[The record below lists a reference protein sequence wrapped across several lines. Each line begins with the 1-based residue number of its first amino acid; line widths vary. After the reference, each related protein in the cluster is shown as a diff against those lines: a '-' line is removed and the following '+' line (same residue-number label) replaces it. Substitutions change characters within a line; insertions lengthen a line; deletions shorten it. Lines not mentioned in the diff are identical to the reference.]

1 MTKITE
7 EDIGLG
13 KGVTASDERLK
24 KSADEGRASRSV
36 SDRRF
41 TQDRELT
48 DRVRASSRRDEFR
61 TNILPDPPEVP
72 GFKLI
77 WLSTTHNGDTIPE
90 RMRRGYLPVK
100 VEDVPGYDSW
110 QIKSGE
116 WAGYVGVR
124 EMLLFK
130 IKAEQW
136 AEDMQYLHHDAP
148 MSEEEGIKQDIM
160 GMKNELEDGRSTVS
174 VSKGIQQLAA
184 PVRKPKWA

>member
-1 MTKITE
+1 MKITD

-24 KSADEGRASRSV
+24 KAADEGRTSRSTE
-36 SDRRF
+36 DRKF

-48 DRVRASSRRDEFR
+48 DRVRASSKRDEFR
-61 TNILPDPPEVP
+61 SNILPDPPEVP

-90 RMRRGYLPVK
+90 RMRRGYEPVK
-100 VEDVPGYDSW
+100 LEDVPGYEAW
-110 QIKSGE
+110 QMKSGD
-116 WAGYVGVR
+116 WAGFIGVR

-130 IKAEQW
+130 IPLKQW
-136 AEDMQYLHHDAP
+136 QEDMQYLHHTAP
-148 MSEEEGIKQDIM
+148 MDEEQGIKQDIM

-174 VSKGIQQLAA
+174 ISKGLQQLAT
-184 PVRKPKWA
+184 PVRNPKWS